1 MIRTAIMVDSA
12 FYQKRANFLF
22 GPKTGQERADELY
35 EYCKR
40 HLKDRSIG
48 AEDKYLYRIFVYDCH
63 PSEKT
68 IMHPL
73 TQKAYGSR
81 EQTSIHGQMHFMPR
95 WHPNVKLHCVW
106 ANCWKAPPDM
116 C

>member
-40 HLKDRSIG
+40 HL
-48 AEDKYLYRIFVYDCH
+48 
-63 PSEKT
+63 
-68 IMHPL
+68 
-73 TQKAYGSR
+73 
-81 EQTSIHGQMHFMPR
+81 
-95 WHPNVKLHCVW
+95 
-106 ANCWKAPPDM
+106 
-116 C
+116 

>member
-12 FYQKRANFLF
+12 FYQKRANLLF

-40 HLKDRSIG
+40 HLKDRSIA

-73 TQKAYGSR
+73 TQRSVWLKRTDLYAR
-81 EQTSIHGQMHFMPR
+81 TLFILR
-95 WHPNVKLHCVW
+95 WHQNAKLRCAWV
-106 ANCWKAPPDM
+106 NCWKVQPDM

>member
-40 HLKDRSIG
+40 HLKDHSTG

-63 PSEKT
+63 PSEKNNHAPAHAKKR
-68 IMHPL
+68 MAQENRPL
-73 TQKAYGSR
+73 CMDERVSHRTGIQTQSCAAYG
-81 EQTSIHGQMHFMPR
+81 
-95 WHPNVKLHCVW
+95 
-106 ANCWKAPPDM
+106 
-116 C
+116 

>member
-12 FYQKRANFLF
+12 FYQKRANLLF

-40 HLKDRSIG
+40 HLKDRSIVT
-48 AEDKYLYRIFVYDCH
+48 EDKYLYRIFVYDCH

-73 TQKAYGSR
+73 TQRSVWLKRTDLYTWTNAFHTALVSKRKGCR
-81 EQTSIHGQMHFMPR
+81 HGQSP
-95 WHPNVKLHCVW
+95 C
-106 ANCWKAPPDM
+106 
-116 C
+116 